1 MLQGF
6 FIVKKIRKMSV
17 KLFLIAS
24 LAFFS
29 LSGIVQAQ
37 SVVRLT
43 GIVTDKQTGLPVSG
57 AAVSL
62 EDSPSGTNTSG
73 SGSFMLDIPLTTQ
86 RILITHVAYIP
97 KEIIVPAPE
106 KDSLIKI
113 HVELE
118 TNIIGLD
125 EVRVMSSYATD
136 RRTPV
141 AATTLPA
148 QLIERLMGNQD
159 FPEIMKNVPGV
170 YATKEG
176 GGNGDARLTIRGF
189 QQENIALLLNGVPVS
204 SVENGLVYWS
214 NWVGLSDATQAIQ
227 VQRGLGASQVSL
239 NSVGGT
245 VNIITKTT
253 EAAKGGT
260 FRYGVSDY
268 GNSKVT
274 LSLSTGKMKNG
285 YAVTFLGSHTKGPG
299 YVDATYVDAWA
310 YFLSVSREF
319 SSKHKLVFTAMGAP
333 ERHGQRNYGMTKS
346 QFDANGN
353 KYNDNW
359 GIYNGKILNLSE
371 NFYHKPQI
379 SLNDYWTISPS
390 LFLSTSAYVSFGS
403 GGGKYTEAF
412 NFGKAS
418 NQFRKNNQVDW
429 DAVYENNVSN
439 SDSARLADGSYVK
452 NYSKNILTN
461 YLASHVWT
469 GVLSSLTWQ
478 MNSNLK
484 LTSGIHARYFKSR
497 LREEVADLMGGNY
510 WIDNYAYSLSGVS
523 GRNQVKGKGDVVNVD
538 NYSEVNVASAFQ
550 QAEYSKGAW
559 SIFAAASLSNTW
571 YRRTDPYSYVSNDRS
586 ALVSKTGFDI
596 KTGVNYNI
604 DARHNFYANA
614 GIYSREPYF
623 KFVFVNFSNAVARD
637 LKNEKI
643 KAVEIGYGYTGE
655 KSKLRLNAYYT
666 LWQDKSVLSR
676 ENIQLV
682 DSSQTRALIR
692 GLNAIHKGIECEYS
706 LQFTSNL
713 NLELSVS
720 LADWR
725 WKNDVFASLYNDNQ
739 VLVDTMRVYADGLRV
754 GDAPQTQAT
763 AQLNYSLPGNF
774 DISAN
779 YVYCDRL
786 YANFDPALRG
796 NENDRAQP
804 YRIPAYGLLDLH
816 LGYNFNLGVLPV
828 NANLSCFNVMNT
840 ESIMRGED
848 GDTHGLDSFRGF
860 WTLGRTFNIAVK
872 VSF

>member
-1 MLQGF
+1 M
-6 FIVKKIRKMSV
+6 IRK
-17 KLFLIAS
+17 LFFIAS
-24 LAFFS
+24 LALFS
-29 LSGIVQAQ
+29 WQDIVQAQ
-37 SVVRLT
+37 AVVKLT
-43 GIVTDKQTGLPVSG
+43 GLVTDKQTGLPVAA
-57 AAVSL
+57 AAVSI
-62 EDSPSGTNTSG
+62 EGSQAGTSTSG
-73 SGSFMLDIPLTTQ
+73 SGTFSMDISPGAK

-97 KEIIVPAPE
+97 KEISVAFPVNGNV
-106 KDSLIKI
+106 IKVNI
-113 HVELE
+113 ELE
-118 TNIIGLD
+118 TNIIGLG
-125 EVRVMSSYATD
+125 EVRVMSSYAAD

-148 QLIERLMGNQD
+148 QLIERHMGNQD

-253 EAAKGGT
+253 EAVKGGT
-260 FRYGVSDY
+260 FRYGISDY

-274 LSLSTGKMKNG
+274 ISLSTGKMKNG

-310 YFLSVSREF
+310 YFLSVSKEF
-319 SSKHKLVFTAMGAP
+319 STKHKMVFTAMGAP
-333 ERHGQRNYGMTKS
+333 ERHGQRNYGMT
-346 QFDANGN
+346 QAGIDAFGN

-359 GIYNGKILNLSE
+359 GMYNGKILNLSE

-379 SLNDYWTISPS
+379 SLNDYWAISPVA
-390 LFLSTSAYVSFGS
+390 FLSTSAYVSFGS
-403 GGGKYTEAF
+403 GGGAWTEAY
-412 NFGKAS
+412 NFGKQS
-418 NQFRKNNQVDW
+418 NQYRKNNQIDW
-429 DAVYENNVSN
+429 DAVYLNNAAN
-439 SDSARLADGSYVK
+439 SDSAKLANGSHVK
-452 NYSKNILTN
+452 NYSLNILTN

-469 GVLSSLTWQ
+469 GILSSLTWKA
-478 MNSNLK
+478 NDKLK
-484 LTSGIHARYFKSR
+484 FVSGVHARYFKSH
-497 LREEVADLMGGNY
+497 LREEVADLMGGKN
-510 WIDNYAYSLSGVS
+510 WIDDYAYSLAGVS
-523 GRNQVKGKGDVVNVD
+523 GRNQIKGIGDVVNVD
-538 NYSEVNVASAFQ
+538 NYSEVDVASAFS
-550 QAEYSKGAW
+550 QAEYTKGAW
-559 SIFAAASLSNTW
+559 SVFAAASLSNTW
-571 YRRTDPYSYVSNDRS
+571 YRRTDPYNYVTNDRS

-596 KTGVNYNI
+596 KTGANYNI
-604 DARHNFYANA
+604 NARHNFYLNA

-666 LWQDKSVLSR
+666 LWQDKSILSD
-676 ENIQLV
+676 ENIQLA

-692 GLNAIHKGIECEYS
+692 GLDAIHKGIECEYS
-706 LQFTSNL
+706 LQLLPGL
-713 NLELSVS
+713 NVELSFS

-739 VLVDTMRVYADGLRV
+739 VLVDTMQVYADGLYV

-763 AQLNYSLPGNF
+763 MRVNYKLPGDF
-774 DISAN
+774 DVSAN
-779 YVYCDRL
+779 YIYSERL
-786 YANFDPALRG
+786 YANFDPALRDDP
-796 NENDRAQP
+796 NDRNQP
-804 YRIPAYGLLDLH
+804 YRIPAYGLLDLY
-816 LGYNFNLGVLPV
+816 LGYSFSIGELPV
-828 NANLSCFNVMNT
+828 YANLSCFNVLNT
-840 ESIMRGED
+840 ESIMRGDD
-848 GDTHGLDSFRGF
+848 GATHDLDSFQGF
-860 WTLGRTFNIAVK
+860 WTLGRTFNMAVK
-872 VSF
+872 ISF

>member
-1 MLQGF
+1 MIGKLF
-6 FIVKKIRKMSV
+6 FITGLALFLVQGIVHAQIV
-17 KLFLIAS
+17 KLTGLI
-24 LAFFS
+24 
-29 LSGIVQAQ
+29 
-37 SVVRLT
+37 
-43 GIVTDKQTGLPVSG
+43 TDKQTGLPVAG
-57 AAVSL
+57 AVVGVKDFEAR
-62 EDSPSGTNTSG
+62 TNTSTLG
-73 SGSFMLDIPLTTQ
+73 VFSLDISPSAKLIT
-86 RILITHVAYIP
+86 ITHVAYLP
-97 KEIIVPAPE
+97 KEISVPDTG
-106 KDSLIKI
+106 KTNIITL

-118 TNIIGLD
+118 TNIIGLG

-141 AATTLPA
+141 AATTLPSL
-148 QLIERLMGNQD
+148 LIERRMGNQD
-159 FPEIMKNVPGV
+159 FPEIMKNVPGI

-260 FRYGVSDY
+260 FRYGISDY

-274 LSLSTGKMKNG
+274 ISLSTGKMKNG
-285 YAVTFLGSHTKGPG
+285 FAVTFLGSHTKGPG
-299 YVDATYVDAWA
+299 YVDATYVKAWA
-310 YFLSVSREF
+310 YFLSASKEF
-319 SSKHKLVFTAMGAP
+319 STKHKLVFTAMGAP
-333 ERHGQRNYGMTKS
+333 ERHGQRNNGMTKTE
-346 QFDANGN
+346 FDAFGN

-359 GIYNGKILNLSE
+359 GMYNGKMLNLSE

-412 NFGKAS
+412 NFGKAA
-418 NQFRKNNQVDW
+418 NKFRKNNQIDW
-429 DAVYENNVSN
+429 DAVYQNNVTN
-439 SDSARLADGSYVK
+439 SDSTQLANDSYAK

-461 YLASHVWT
+461 YLASHIWT
-469 GVLSSLTWQ
+469 GVLSSLNWQ
-478 MNSNLK
+478 INSSFK
-484 LTSGIHARYFKSR
+484 LTSGVHARYFKSR
-497 LREEVADLMGGNY
+497 LREEVADLMGGKC
-510 WIDNYAYSLSGVS
+510 WIDNYAYSLTGVS
-523 GRNQVKGKGDVVNVD
+523 GRNQIKGIGDMLNVD
-538 NYSEVNVASAFQ
+538 NYSEVNVASAYTQ
-550 QAEYSKGAW
+550 VEYIAGAW
-559 SIFAAASLSNTW
+559 SVFAASSLGNTW
-571 YRRTDPYSYVSNDRS
+571 YRRTDPYSYVVNDRS
-586 ALVSKTGFDI
+586 VLVSKTGFDF
-596 KTGVNYNI
+596 KTGANYNI
-604 DARHNFYANA
+604 DARHNFYLNA

-643 KAVEIGYGYTGE
+643 KAVEIGYGYIGE
-655 KSKLRLNAYYT
+655 KSRLRLNAYYT
-666 LWQDKSVLSR
+666 LWQDKSILSR

-706 LQFTSNL
+706 LQLLQDL
-713 NLELSVS
+713 NVELSFS

-725 WKNDVFASLYNDNQ
+725 WKNDVVASLYNDNR

-754 GDAPQTQAT
+754 GDAPQTQASM
-763 AQLNYSLPGNF
+763 QLNYTLPGDF
-774 DISAN
+774 DVSAD
-779 YVYCDRL
+779 YVYSDRL
-786 YANFDPALRG
+786 YANFDPAQRG
-796 NENDRAQP
+796 DANDRAQP

-816 LGYNFNLGVLPV
+816 LGYSFKVGELPV
-828 NANLSCFNVMNT
+828 YANLSCFNVMNT
-840 ESIMRGED
+840 ERIMRGED
-848 GDTHGLDSFRGF
+848 GATHNLDSFRGF

-872 VSF
+872 ISF

>member
-1 MLQGF
+1 MIGKLF
-6 FIVKKIRKMSV
+6 FITGLALFSMQGIVHAQIV
-17 KLFLIAS
+17 KLTG
-24 LAFFS
+24 LA
-29 LSGIVQAQ
+29 
-37 SVVRLT
+37 
-43 GIVTDKQTGLPVSG
+43 TDKQTGLPVDG
-57 AAVSL
+57 AVVSVKDF
-62 EDSPSGTNTSG
+62 EARTNTSTLG
-73 SGSFMLDIPLTTQ
+73 VFSLDISPSAKLIT
-86 RILITHVAYIP
+86 ITHVAYLP
-97 KEIIVPAPE
+97 KEISVPDTG
-106 KDSLIKI
+106 KTNIITL

-118 TNIIGLD
+118 TNIIGLG

-148 QLIERLMGNQD
+148 LLIERRMGNQD
-159 FPEIMKNVPGV
+159 FPEIMKNVPGI

-189 QQENIALLLNGVPVS
+189 QQENIALLLNGVPIS

-260 FRYGVSDY
+260 FRYGISDY

-285 YAVTFLGSHTKGPG
+285 FAVTFLGSHTKGPG
-299 YVDATYVDAWA
+299 YVDATYVKAWA
-310 YFLSVSREF
+310 YFLSASKEF
-319 SSKHKLVFTAMGAP
+319 STKHKLVFTAMGVP
-333 ERHGQRNYGMTKS
+333 ERHGQRNYGITKAE
-346 QFDANGN
+346 FDAFGN

-359 GIYNGKILNLSE
+359 GMYNGKMLNLSE

-412 NFGKAS
+412 NFGKAA
-418 NQFRKNNQVDW
+418 NKFRKDNQIDW
-429 DAVYENNVSN
+429 DAVYQNNVIN
-439 SDSARLADGSYVK
+439 SDSAQLSNGSYAK

-461 YLASHVWT
+461 YLASHIWT
-469 GVLSSLTWQ
+469 GVLSSLNWQ
-478 MNSNLK
+478 INRNLK
-484 LTSGIHARYFKSR
+484 LTSGVHARYFKSR
-497 LREEVADLMGGNY
+497 LREEVADLMGGKY
-510 WIDNYAYSLSGVS
+510 WIDNYAYSLAGVS
-523 GRNQVKGKGDVVNVD
+523 GRNQIKGIGDVLNVD
-538 NYSEVNVASAFQ
+538 NYSEVNVSSAFT
-550 QAEYSKGAW
+550 QAEYIAGAW
-559 SIFAAASLSNTW
+559 SVFAASSLGNTW
-571 YRRTDPYSYVSNDRS
+571 YRRTDPYSYVANDRS
-586 ALVSKTGFDI
+586 VLVSKMGFDF
-596 KTGVNYNI
+596 KTGANYNI
-604 DARHNFYANA
+604 DERHNFYLNA

-643 KAVEIGYGYTGE
+643 KAVEIGYGYTGG
-655 KSKLRLNAYYT
+655 KSRLRLNAYYT
-666 LWQDKSVLSR
+666 LWQDKSILSR

-706 LQFTSNL
+706 FQLLQDL
-713 NLELSVS
+713 NVELSFS

-725 WKNDVFASLYNDNQ
+725 WKNDVVASLYNDNQ
-739 VLVDTMRVYADGLRV
+739 VLVDTTRIYADGLRV
-754 GDAPQTQAT
+754 GDAPQAQASM
-763 AQLNYSLPGNF
+763 QVNYTMPGDF
-774 DISAN
+774 DVSAN
-779 YVYCDRL
+779 YVFSDRL

-796 NENDRAQP
+796 DANDRAQP

-816 LGYNFNLGVLPV
+816 LGYSFKAGELPV
-828 NANLSCFNVMNT
+828 YANLSCFNVMNT
-840 ESIMRGED
+840 ERIMRGDD
-848 GDTHGLDSFRGF
+848 GATHNLDSFRGF
-860 WTLGRTFNIAVK
+860 WTLGRTFNMAVK
-872 VSF
+872 ISF